1 MTTTSPAATPERSR
15 HIERARQL
23 VLAPERGS
31 LRDARL
37 LRRRALSGY
46 KNALD
51 QLRSQQYSAVKAYAA
66 ALSAE
71 AAANRAEANELRQ
84 LLAALIG
91 INIGGQR

>member
-1 MTTTSPAATPERSR
+1 MTTTANGSALERAALIARARRVLGTPERD
-15 HIERARQL
+15 
-23 VLAPERGS
+23 S
-31 LRDARL
+31 LRDARQ

-51 QLRSQQYSAVKAYAA
+51 QMRPQQYSAVKAYAA

-71 AAANRAEANELRQ
+71 AAANRAEANELRE